1 MQLTH
6 FDENGKAIMVD
17 VTEKNDTVRE
27 ATAKGRIL
35 VSKEVYDAIEAGTV
49 GKGTCSE
56 WQQLPELW
64 VQRELPN

>member
-27 ATAKGRIL
+27 ATAK
-35 VSKEVYDAIEAGTV
+35 VS
-49 GKGTCSE
+49 
-56 WQQLPELW
+56 W
-64 VQRELPN
+64 